1 MKKEFQIESLNELKL
16 VSSEILKLMKNQK
29 IFLLYGDMGSGKTT
43 LVGELCKQIGITDH
57 SSPTYGIINHYL
69 SPSYGDIFHADCY
82 RILKEN
88 DAINCGLIELIDQNE
103 YCFIEWP
110 EKIQN
115 LLPEN
120 CVRIHLEVQNNTRE
134 ITFNI

>member
-1 MKKEFQIESLNELKL
+1 MKKEFQIESLSELKL
-16 VSSEILKLMKNQK
+16 VSSEIIKLMKNQK

-43 LVGELCKQIGITDH
+43 LIGELCKQIGITGH

-69 SPSYGDIFHADCY
+69 STSYGDLFHVDCY
-82 RILKEN
+82 RFSQEN
-88 DAINCGLIELIDQNE
+88 EAINCGLIELIDQNE

-120 CVRIHLEVQNNTRE
+120 CVKINLKVQNNTRE
-134 ITFNI
+134 IILNI

>member
-1 MKKEFQIESLNELKL
+1 LKTSFKINTLSELKTISL
-16 VSSEILKLMKNQK
+16 EIINLMKENK
-29 IFLLYGDMGSGKTT
+29 IFLFYGDMGSGKTT
-43 LVGELCKQIGITDH
+43 LIGEVCKAIGIDHH
-57 SSPTYGIINHYL
+57 SSPTYGIINQYL
-69 SPSYGDIFHADCY
+69 SPNFGDIFHIDCY
-82 RILKEN
+82 RFIKEFE
-88 DAINCGLIELIDQNE
+88 AINSGLMELIDENE

-134 ITFNI
+134 ITFNL